1 MTTELQ
7 HTRLE
12 GITDY
17 VKALDTLCSL
27 AARSLCLFDK
37 TFEHSG
43 LDSAARYETLRAF
56 LLGSVNST
64 LLILAHDTDYLAQRC
79 PRTMVLLR
87 QFSHKMHIYRTPEHL
102 RHISEPFAV
111 ADDAHYVRRFHFDDL
126 RGLLAQN
133 DPEGA
138 RALHGRFMEL
148 WAESRPAISA
158 TTLGL

>member
-1 MTTELQ
+1 MTPELQ

-17 VKALDTLCSL
+17 VRALDSLCSL
-27 AARSLCLFDK
+27 AARNLCLFDK

-43 LDSAARYETLRAF
+43 LDSEARYQTLRAF
-56 LLGSVNST
+56 LLGSASSG
-64 LLILAHDTDYLAQRC
+64 LLILAHDTDYLARCC
-79 PRTMVLLR
+79 PRTMMLLR
-87 QFSHKMHIYRTPEHL
+87 EFSHKMHIHRTPKHL

-111 ADDAHYVRRFHFDDL
+111 ADEIHYVRRFHFDDT
-126 RGLLAQN
+126 RGILAQN

-138 RALHGRFMEL
+138 RTLHARFSEL
-148 WAESRPAISA
+148 WAESRPSLSA